1 MASSLVSDEG
11 VYVEVLGYAASAKLF
26 MLCVGPASEWID
38 ADSSARHEDAP
49 HFDVARIHQFPKVV
63 EDYVHAVFM
72 EVSVVAERKQ
82 IELEA
87 LAFHHFF
94 TRDI

>member
-49 HFDVARIHQFPKVV
+49 HFDVARIHPGSQRSLS
-63 EDYVHAVFM
+63 YVHAVFM
-72 EVSVVAERKQ
+72 EVSVVAEENR
-82 IELEA
+82 
-87 LAFHHFF
+87 
-94 TRDI
+94 